1 MHLIYRHA
9 HDVVYTEA
17 TVLARWQRFYF
28 SAPQV
33 LATKNHSH
41 NTGAAPV
48 PISAPAWVQCC
59 GVRPRIR
66 DPLTTAAK

>member
-33 LATKNHSH
+33 LATKNHTHS
-41 NTGAAPV
+41 TGSSPIYPYWQCVGPV
-48 PISAPAWVQCC
+48 VWGTAWN
-59 GVRPRIR
+59 
-66 DPLTTAAK
+66 